1 MLYKLI
7 RNFSERVYSAYLC
20 ICVGGTPYCEVLT
33 RELPARV
40 MRGLLLPQLPYIS
53 DDLYQL
59 MLQCWQVDLDER
71 PTFEQILVA
80 IQELMEYP
88 AVSLYI
94 TIQYCRYFVF
104 SSSMFLV
111 YLNKRRNSKLTFKQC

>member
-1 MLYKLI
+1 MYLI
-7 RNFSERVYSAYLC
+7 Y
-20 ICVGGTPYCEVLT
+20 VGGTPYCEVLT

-71 PTFEQILVA
+71 PTFEQISVA
-80 IQELMEYP
+80 IQDLIDYPSVSDKSLSLM
-88 AVSLYI
+88 
-94 TIQYCRYFVF
+94 
-104 SSSMFLV
+104 
-111 YLNKRRNSKLTFKQC
+111 